1 MEREIK
7 FRAWDNVEKEMLDT
21 VEKWNR
27 GWKGED
33 TDPDNDYDFHTKSLY
48 VDQQGHVLEHT
59 DEHGVCDM
67 HFYLQGK
74 PKYTLMQFTGLKDK
88 NGKEIYEGDIV
99 RTDEASW
106 VAQVI
111 YHRDCFMCTGLDSKG
126 FSVVCNWENFEVI
139 GNIYE
144 NPELVC
150 PTPNGEG
157 E

>member
-1 MEREIK
+1 MRKERKGKEKMMEREIK
-7 FRAWDNVEKEMLDT
+7 FKYVCKRENGYIFSEIFTLEQIENGKVEQWFT
-21 VEKWNR
+21 VNQIGGSDIVHR
-27 GWKGED
+27 
-33 TDPDNDYDFHTKSLY
+33 L
-48 VDQQGHVLEHT
+48 
-59 DEHGVCDM
+59 
-67 HFYLQGK
+67 
-74 PKYTLMQFTGLKDK
+74 QFTGLKDK